1 MVYCVCGIYVLVVL
15 VLSKQ
20 EDSGSIR
27 YVLSPYMLLMRTMA
41 ATSAPPDVR
50 AYIVV
55 PPCVAGAGHP
65 RSDTGTPHA
74 LP

>member
-41 ATSAPPDVR
+41 ATSAPPKVR

-55 PPCVAGAGHP
+55 P
-65 RSDTGTPHA
+65 
-74 LP
+74 